1 MLNKMSGKNE
11 SKFWVRN
18 SITIKFIIVGLMI
31 LALLIP
37 AGMIKNLI
45 HERNVL
51 RNSVISEVSY
61 KWGNPQTIAGP
72 IITIPYKLYY
82 KKDKEIVE
90 EIRYAHFLPED
101 LNIEGKLNPEIRYRG
116 IYKVIVYNT
125 NLSFRGTFNKPDFSN
140 WKIPESDIMWEDAT
154 LAIRIP
160 DMRGIKEGIK
170 VKWNKDEYDVNP
182 GINNYNYTGVSTNID
197 FNDSESFEFQ
207 FNLNINGSESLNFIP
222 VGKETN
228 IEINSDWADPSFDGS
243 FLPYHR
249 EITENGFNAKWKVLH
264 LNRPYPQKWMG
275 NTYSIDDSMFGVKLL
290 LPVDHYQKSLRSVK
304 YAIMFIGL
312 TFLIFFFTEI
322 LNKKRIHPIQYLLV
336 GLGLSIFY
344 TLLVSLSEQ
353 ISFNLAYLIASFSI
367 ITLITAYSYSMLK
380 NKKLTAI
387 VALVLIVLYVFLFTI
402 LQLQDYSLLFGSI
415 GLFIALAIVMYLSR
429 KVDWYSNLN
438 GDNSSDIVS

>member
-1 MLNKMSGKNE
+1 MSGKNE